1 MTTTTKQPPTSLE
14 QAIQRAS
21 SLAAQ
26 IDEPLLAQQLDT
38 LCAEYTSQKLR
49 VLFFGE
55 FSRGKS
61 TLINAL
67 LGRVVL
73 PARLI
78 PTNGHVISVIFG
90 EQEQVH
96 LLRSGQPVES
106 HPLAMLDAVASLQ
119 PDGSGR
125 EDIGEIIVTVN
136 HPLLRRPITLLDTPG
151 MNDDAT
157 RHARTEQA
165 ILRADLVVFVLD
177 ARVLLGEYER
187 TLAIDWLQKAWG
199 KPILPV
205 VNFMHMVPANEQND
219 IRRRMATW
227 CAHHLHARFTPSW
240 LEVDALVALKHA
252 HGAAPAPIDDFA
264 QLQSLLFEMDV
275 VDPTLRARLQ
285 RHSRSSALR
294 AALEELNARNAATLM
309 VVQQE
314 AAKAAAQ
321 FTESRRK
328 REEELSLLEANIEH
342 IQQTV
347 ANDAN
352 SLLDA
357 ALQKLLDKFKGK
369 DKAALDKS
377 ATQSYQTQIR
387 KSFGEVEELLYTH
400 LAALGIDGIDYA
412 SSIALR
418 EHVTFDTRIYV
429 AQLAKVN
436 ADGETVGAGVIWG
449 AVIGSFFA
457 PGAGTAVGGA
467 IGGGL
472 AAMFGGSEG
481 DPVAAYQAAARS
493 AWAKDAAQIQRLVQ
507 EEFATASAMLVSSAE
522 ERLAKTLA
530 EASSHQKESAT
541 LEIEQRTVLAQAIA
555 TCKAY
560 LQEPSA

>member
-1 MTTTTKQPPTSLE
+1 
-14 QAIQRAS
+14 
-21 SLAAQ
+21 
-26 IDEPLLAQQLDT
+26 
-38 LCAEYTSQKLR
+38 
-49 VLFFGE
+49 
-55 FSRGKS
+55 
-61 TLINAL
+61 L

-78 PTNGHVISVIFG
+78 PTTGHVTAVIFG

-96 LLRSGQPVES
+96 LLRSGQPAES
-106 HPLAMLDAVASLQ
+106 HPLAMLDTVASLQ
-119 PDGSGR
+119 ADGAGR

-165 ILRADLVVFVLD
+165 ILHADLVVFVLD

-205 VNFMHMVPANEQND
+205 VNFMHMVPANEQD
-219 IRRRMATW
+219 DVRRRVATW
-227 CAHHLHARFTPSW
+227 CSHHLHAWFAPSW
-240 LEVDALVALKHA
+240 LEVDALAALKHA
-252 HGAAPAPIDDFA
+252 HGIAPAPTDDFTR
-264 QLQSLLFEMDV
+264 LQSLLFEMDA
-275 VDPTLRARLQ
+275 VDPVLCARLQ
-285 RHSRSSALR
+285 RHSRSFALR
-294 AALEELNARNAATLM
+294 TALEGLHARNAAALA
-309 VVQQE
+309 VSKQE
-314 AAKAAAQ
+314 AAKVTAQ
-321 FTESRRK
+321 FAETCRK
-328 REEELSLLEANIEH
+328 LEKELRLLETNTERF
-342 IQQTV
+342 QQTLLQEGR
-347 ANDAN
+347 

-357 ALQKLLDKFKGK
+357 ALQELLAMFEGK
-369 DKAALDKS
+369 DKAKLDKS
-377 ATQSYQTQIR
+377 ATQSYRTKLR
-387 KSFGEVEELLYTH
+387 KSLGAIEALLYTY
-400 LAALGIDGIDYA
+400 LVELGIDGLDYA

-436 ADGETVGAGVIWG
+436 ADGGTVGAGAFWG

-493 AWAKDAAQIQRLVQ
+493 AWAQDAAQIQRLAQ
-507 EEFATASAMLVSSAE
+507 EEFATASEELALRAQ
-522 ERLAKTLA
+522 ERLAKMLA
-530 EASSHQKESAT
+530 EAPDNQKEAAI
-541 LEIEQRTVLAQAIA
+541 LELEQRTALAGAITA
-555 TCKAY
+555 CMDY

>member
-1 MTTTTKQPPTSLE
+1 MTTTTKLPPASLE
-14 QAIQRAS
+14 QAIQRTS
-21 SLAAQ
+21 SLAARL
-26 IDEPLLAQQLDT
+26 DEPLLAQQLDT
-38 LCAEYTSQKLR
+38 LCAEYASQKLR

-96 LLRSGQPVES
+96 LLGSGQPVES
-106 HPLAMLDAVASLQ
+106 HPLAMLDTVASLQ

-157 RHARTEQA
+157 RHVRTEQA
-165 ILRADLVVFVLD
+165 IVRADLVIFVLD
-177 ARVLLGEYER
+177 ARALLGEYER

-205 VNFMHMVPANEQND
+205 VNFMHMVPANEQD
-219 IRRRMATW
+219 DVRRRMATW
-227 CAHHLHARFTPSW
+227 CSHHLNAWFTPPW

-252 HGAAPAPIDDFA
+252 HDLAPAPTDDFRR
-264 QLQSLLFEMDV
+264 LQSLLFEMDAV
-275 VDPTLRARLQ
+275 YPTLRSRLQ
-285 RHSRSSALR
+285 RHSRSFALST
-294 AALEELNARNAATLM
+294 ALEGLETRNAAMLTVLK
-309 VVQQE
+309 QE
-314 AAKAAAQ
+314 TAKAAAQ
-321 FTESRRK
+321 LAESRRK
-328 REEELSLLEANIEH
+328 LEEELSLIEAKTER
-342 IQQTV
+342 IQQTLPQE
-347 ANDAN
+347 AS

-357 ALQKLLDKFKGK
+357 ALQELLDKFKGK
-369 DKAALDKS
+369 DKAKLDKS
-377 ATQSYQTQIR
+377 ATQSYQTQLR
-387 KSFGEVEELLYTH
+387 KSFGEIEKMLRTH
-400 LAALGIDGIDYA
+400 LATLYSQEIDYVPTV
-412 SSIALR
+412 SLSKQL
-418 EHVTFDTRIYV
+418 TFDAKIDV
-429 AQLAKVN
+429 ASLPKIGASGGKV
-436 ADGETVGAGVIWG
+436 ATGAVAGAIAGSFIPVVGTLWG
-449 AVIGSFFA
+449 AAIGS
-457 PGAGTAVGGA
+457 
-467 IGGGL
+467 GL
-472 AAMFGGSEG
+472 AAMFGGSEA

-493 AWAKDAAQIQRLVQ
+493 AWAKDAAQIQQLVQ
-507 EEFATASAMLVSSAE
+507 EEFTTASAALASRTE

-530 EASSHQKESAT
+530 EAPGNRKGPAT
-541 LEIEQRTVLAQAIA
+541 LEIEQRTALAQAITA
-555 TCKAY
+555 CKDY